1 MDGEIWPGN
10 VREGERVKA
19 RIRPTAC
26 GRPPNPAAVAEN
38 AKAVGIIRRTN
49 AECSCT

>member
-1 MDGEIWPGN
+1 MNFDELIGYYK
-10 VREGERVKA
+10 EGVFNWKV
-19 RIRPTAC
+19 TLHN
-26 GRPPNPAAVAEN
+26 NPAAVAEN